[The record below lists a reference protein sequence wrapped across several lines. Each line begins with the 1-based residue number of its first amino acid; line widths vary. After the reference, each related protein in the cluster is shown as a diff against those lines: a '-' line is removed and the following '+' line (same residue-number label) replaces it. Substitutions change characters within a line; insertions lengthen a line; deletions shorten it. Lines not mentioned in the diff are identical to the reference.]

1 MESQNGTSDLRWK
14 AYGVSAAVFA
24 LDRLTK
30 WIVDTHV
37 SFLDTYRVIPGF
49 FDIVRSQNRG
59 VAFGIFNDSNSE
71 WRTILL
77 VVASIA
83 AVLIVS
89 VMLWNSQRLDRLSLG
104 GLSLILGGAAGNVF
118 DRIVWGRVTD
128 FLLFYIRDYQWPA
141 FNMADSAIVIGS
153 GLLMLDLLRSKRQA
167 ANVP

>member
-1 MESQNGTSDLRWK
+1 MDSDTGMVDIRWK

-30 WIVDTHV
+30 WFVDTHV
-37 SFLDTYRVIPGF
+37 SFFDTYRVIPGF

-59 VAFGIFNDSNSE
+59 VAFGIFNDSTSE
-71 WRTILL
+71 WRTLLL

-83 AVLIVS
+83 AVVIVS
-89 VMLWNSQRLDRLSLG
+89 VMLWSARRLDRLSLG
-104 GLSLILGGAAGNVF
+104 GLALILGGAAGNVF

-153 GLLMLDLLRSKRQA
+153 GLLMVDLLRSKRQA